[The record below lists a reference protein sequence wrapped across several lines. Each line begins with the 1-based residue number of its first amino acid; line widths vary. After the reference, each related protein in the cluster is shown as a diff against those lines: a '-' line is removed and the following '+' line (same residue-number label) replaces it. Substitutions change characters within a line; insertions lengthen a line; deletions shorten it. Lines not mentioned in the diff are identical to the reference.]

1 MKLPEQPFASNWTG
15 QVHTNTAYHMLVLG
29 TIGSPSG
36 VFERKQESGDGGKKE
51 KVEKEGKEVGGRKR
65 KGEDE
70 RSSMWVLGGT
80 WGGSINL

>member
-1 MKLPEQPFASNWTG
+1 MSANK
-15 QVHTNTAYHMLVLG
+15 
-29 TIGSPSG
+29 
-36 VFERKQESGDGGKKE
+36 KSGDGGKKE